1 MILSKLAGILNLRSG
16 VSAAC
21 CSPVAHRLMF
31 ATLTP
36 MTRILHCDNA
46 ECPKDWEK
54 LPLAGETHIRVCTVC
69 LKAVYRVEDEDE
81 ARRREEAGHRAAI
94 PE

>member
-1 MILSKLAGILNLRSG
+1 
-16 VSAAC
+16 
-21 CSPVAHRLMF
+21 
-31 ATLTP
+31 
-36 MTRILHCDNA
+36 MTRIQHCDHP

-69 LKAVYRVEDEDE
+69 LKAVYRCADAEE
-81 ARRREEAGHRAAI
+81 AKLREEAGHRAAI

>member
-1 MILSKLAGILNLRSG
+1 M
-16 VSAAC
+16 
-21 CSPVAHRLMF
+21 
-31 ATLTP
+31 P

-69 LKAVYRVEDEDE
+69 LKAVYRVEDQDE
-81 ARRREEAGHRAAI
+81 AQRREEAGHRAAL